1 MSKPASWRMTVAAMA
16 LAWLGGCAQP
26 PQQFSSGDAARA
38 QVDAT
43 ERAFAKTMADRDF
56 AGFQRHLSAETIFYS
71 GPTPLR
77 GRAQVAEWWQRY
89 YKDAA
94 APFSWAPDSVE
105 VLDSGRLALSTGPVH
120 DPSGRLIGRFVSIW
134 RQEEP
139 GVWRIVFDRGESA
152 TPAQ

>member
-1 MSKPASWRMTVAAMA
+1 MLKPAIWRMTVAAMA

-26 PQQFSSGDAARA
+26 LRYSSGDAARA

-56 AGFQRHLSAETIFYS
+56 AGFQRHLSEETIFYT
-71 GPTPLR
+71 GPKPLR
-77 GRAQVAEWWQRY
+77 GRTQVAEWWQRF
-89 YKDAA
+89 YKDSV

-120 DPSGRLIGRFVSIW
+120 DPSGKLVGRFVSIW

-152 TPAQ
+152 ASAQ

>member
-1 MSKPASWRMTVAAMA
+1 MLKSAIWRLTAGAVA
-16 LAWLGGCAQP
+16 LAWLGACAKP
-26 PQQFSSGDAARA
+26 PEFSSGDAARA

-56 AGFQRHLSAETIFYS
+56 AGFQRHLSEEAIFYT
-71 GPTPLR
+71 GPEPLR
-77 GRAQVAEWWQRY
+77 GRTKVAESWQRF

-120 DPSGRLIGRFVSIW
+120 DPAGQLIGRFVSIW

-139 GVWRIVFDRGESA
+139 GVWRIVFDRGESV
-152 TPAQ
+152 TPRQ